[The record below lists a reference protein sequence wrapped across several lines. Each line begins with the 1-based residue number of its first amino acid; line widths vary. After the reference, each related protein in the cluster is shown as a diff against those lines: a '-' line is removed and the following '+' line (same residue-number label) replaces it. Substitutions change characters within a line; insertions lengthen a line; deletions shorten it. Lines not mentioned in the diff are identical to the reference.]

1 MSHFTC
7 KRTPLTL
14 ALMLAF
20 GAPLAVHAQTTTGRM
35 AADPDSVPTVVV
47 SASALGVV
55 HDDMI
60 TPVTSLGGAELVR
73 ARESTLGETLAHQP
87 GITSSHFG
95 AGASRPVIRGM
106 DGPRVKILS
115 DGAEI
120 QDASTISPDH
130 AVAFEPVLA
139 ERIEV
144 LRGPSALAYGGG
156 AVGGVVN
163 IIDRKV
169 PTVMPENGLEG
180 SAEIRANSAARE
192 KTGAFEFTTA
202 AGSNVALH
210 LEGVKRDA
218 GDYRVG
224 KDWVDGRRVLG
235 SYKEGETGTVGLSW
249 IGKNGYLGA
258 AFTKERTEYGIP
270 GHNHEFEGCHPHG
283 VQLHCG
289 GHEEEEGHDH
299 DEEGHGDENEHE
311 HEHSDVPVVK
321 LDSERWDVRG
331 EYLNPVAG
339 IERVRMRASFTEYVH
354 DELEENV
361 VSTSFRNKGIDARL
375 EAVHAPI
382 AGVRGVFGL
391 QTTRRDFSALGEE
404 AYVPPTLT
412 KKHAAFLT
420 EEYKLQDWRFEAGLR
435 HEWQDIEVDA
445 PGLLDTDARGTS
457 ASVGAV
463 WKLTPGYSLGTSL
476 SRSHRLPTAEELYAD
491 GAHLATST
499 YEIGNQDLD
508 KETSNNVD
516 LTLRK
521 FDGDTTFS
529 VSAFRNKVDN
539 YIYARTLDS
548 QDGFQLVQYTQ
559 RDALFTGVEGE
570 IRQKLSSSLSATV
583 FGDYVRARFDGGD
596 GSRNLPRIPASRI
609 GVKFDGDWNGWH
621 GMFELYRVGKQDKLA
636 EYETETG
643 GYNMLNVGTHYS
655 TRIGGVPTQFYARL
669 NNLTDEL
676 AFSHTSFI
684 KNAAPLTGR
693 NITAGIRVMF

>member
-1 MSHFTC
+1 MSDFSC

-20 GAPLAVHAQTTTGRM
+20 GAPLAVHAQTTSRT
-35 AADPDSVPTVVV
+35 ASDPDSVPTVVV

-55 HDDMI
+55 DDDMI
-60 TPVTSLGGAELVR
+60 TPVTSLGGSELVR
-73 ARESTLGETLAHQP
+73 TRESTLGETLAHQP

-163 IIDRKV
+163 ILDRKI
-169 PTVMPENGLEG
+169 PTAMPEDGLEG
-180 SAEIRANSAARE
+180 SAEVRANSAARE

-202 AGSNVALH
+202 AGSNLALH

-218 GDYRVG
+218 DDYRVG
-224 KDWVDGRRVLG
+224 KDWDQGRRVNG
-235 SYKEGETGTVGLSW
+235 SYKESETGTVGLSW
-249 IGKNGYLGA
+249 IGKNGYIGA

-270 GHNHEFEGCHPHG
+270 GHNHDFEGCHPHG
-283 VQLHCG
+283 SHLHCG
-289 GHEEEEGHDH
+289 GHDHEEEGHDDEAEGHDHDHDHDH
-299 DEEGHGDENEHE
+299 DE
-311 HEHSDVPVVK
+311 VPIVK
-321 LDSERWDVRG
+321 LDSERWDIRG
-331 EYLNPVAG
+331 EYRNPVAG

-361 VSTSFRNKGIDARL
+361 VSTSFRNKGHDARL

-382 AGVRGVFGL
+382 AGWRGVFGL
-391 QTTRRDFSALGEE
+391 QTTRRDFSAIGEE

-420 EEYKLQDWRFEAGLR
+420 EEYKLDNWRFEAGLR
-435 HEWQDIEVDA
+435 HEWQDIKVDA
-445 PGLLDTDARGTS
+445 PGLRDTDARGTS

-463 WKLTPGYSLGTSL
+463 WKLAPEYSLRASL

-491 GAHLATST
+491 GVHLATAT
-499 YEIGNQDLD
+499 YEVGNQDLE

-521 FDGDTTFS
+521 FAGDTTFS
-529 VSAFRNKVDN
+529 VSAFHNRIDN
-539 YIYARTLDS
+539 YIYAHTLDNHE
-548 QDGFQLVQYTQ
+548 GFQLVEYTQ
-559 RDALFTGVEGE
+559 RDATFTGLEGE
-570 IRQKLSSSLSATV
+570 IRQKLTPAISATV
-583 FGDYVRARFDGGD
+583 FGDYVRARFDEGE

-609 GVKFDGDWNGWH
+609 GVKLDGDWNQWH
-621 GMFELYRVGKQDKLA
+621 GMVELYRVGKQDKLA
-636 EYETETG
+636 EYETETA
-643 GYNMLNVGTHYS
+643 GYNMLNIGTHYS

-676 AFSHTSFI
+676 AYSHTSFI

-693 NITAGIRVMF
+693 NLTAGIRVIF